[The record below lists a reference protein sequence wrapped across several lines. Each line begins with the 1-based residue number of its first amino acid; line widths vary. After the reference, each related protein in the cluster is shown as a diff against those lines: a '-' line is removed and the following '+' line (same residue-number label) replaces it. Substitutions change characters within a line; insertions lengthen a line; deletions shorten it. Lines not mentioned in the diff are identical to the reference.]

1 MWKHQICLGISG
13 QFGLSNEEQIP
24 LFKKIGF
31 DGFFSGW
38 QKDKLYKLRKL
49 ADANGM
55 LYQSVHAPF
64 TNSAKLWDPDPSVS
78 RPAVDELCAC
88 AEETAAVG
96 VGIMVAHTF
105 IGFDKHEPN
114 EVGVENYRR
123 VAEHAASLGI
133 KVAFENT
140 EGIEYLH
147 AVMAGTADM
156 DNVGFC
162 WDTGHEMCYNHS
174 EDMLALYGSRLIA
187 THINDNLGIRDFCG
201 RITFIDD
208 LHLLPFDGIANW
220 QGIAARLDREGFNGP
235 LTFELNRQSKP
246 GRRENDIY
254 QKLSPE
260 EYLTEAYKRACRV
273 AALRIS

>member
-1 MWKHQICLGISG
+1 MWKHQMCLGISG

-38 QKDKLYKLRKL
+38 QKGKLYKLREL

-78 RPAVDELCAC
+78 RPAVDELRAC
-88 AEETAAVG
+88 AEETASVG

-147 AVMAGTADM
+147 AVMSGTADM

-174 EDMLALYGSRLIA
+174 EDMLALYGNRLIA
-187 THINDNLGIRDFCG
+187 THINDNLGIRDFGG

-220 QGIAARLDREGFNGP
+220 QGIAARLDREGFGGP

-273 AALRIS
+273 AALRLG